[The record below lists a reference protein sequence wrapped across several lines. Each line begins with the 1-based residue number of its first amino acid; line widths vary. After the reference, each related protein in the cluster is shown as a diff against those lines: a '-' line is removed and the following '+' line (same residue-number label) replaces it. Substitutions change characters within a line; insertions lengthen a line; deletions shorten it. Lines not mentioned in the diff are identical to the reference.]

1 MRVFLLLGASVA
13 LSGCSTLGVGS
24 MSELRYKLFP
34 DGPAEFSLAHQ
45 ESAAKD
51 LTRNIST
58 VPRDKSLAFIENKS
72 SSYQPA
78 MDALQLRGYSVLL
91 VDDSSDVSSGD
102 LPVAYNLDS
111 VSDESQMAIAD
122 MRISN
127 GLRVTRVYNDTG
139 AAFVPASPVTM
150 IKGEWDE

>member
-1 MRVFLLLGASVA
+1 MRNFLLIGATLA
-13 LSGCSTLGVGS
+13 LSGCSTLGVS
-24 MSELRYKLFP
+24 SFSDLRYKIFP
-34 DGPAEFSLAHQ
+34 DDPVEFSLAHQ

-51 LTRNIST
+51 LTQNITS

-72 SSYQPA
+72 SAFQPA
-78 MDALQLRGYSVLL
+78 MDALQLRGYSVFL
-91 VDDSSDVSSGD
+91 VDDTSGVSSGD
-102 LPVAYNLDS
+102 LQVAYNLDS
-111 VSDESQMAIAD
+111 VSDESAMAIAD

-127 GLRVTRVYNDTG
+127 GLRVSRIYNDTG